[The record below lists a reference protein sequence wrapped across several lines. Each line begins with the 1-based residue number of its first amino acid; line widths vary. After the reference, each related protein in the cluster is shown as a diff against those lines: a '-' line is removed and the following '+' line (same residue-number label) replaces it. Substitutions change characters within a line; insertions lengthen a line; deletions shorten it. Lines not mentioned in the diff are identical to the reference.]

1 MKRVLFYTQNRWAFG
16 SIHHALCKE
25 LYQHGIYANLLDWM
39 QHYSMEELALIDR
52 TYDIIVTNPE
62 AVELYLAKWGFDR
75 KKIVVI
81 AHAQWDLLKAQAEG
95 GTEFLSEVRNYAVIS
110 DVLARKSAEIG
121 IARTPKITPLGI
133 HTDMF
138 SADIAPALRTVG
150 YAGAPTGANFA
161 GVDIKRGHLVET
173 AVSGV
178 DGLTLQTHGFYN
190 HLCMPA
196 YYKLIDGLVVS
207 SSEEAGGLP
216 AMEAAAAGRLVIGT
230 PVGYFEHNGDQGGG
244 ITVPVEPE
252 AFVAKTQEHLAYYR
266 DNPVQYRLKCE
277 SIQQYA
283 RDNYD
288 WSKVIDAWLEVIE

>member
-1 MKRVLFYTQNRWAFG
+1 MKRVLFFTQNRWAFG
-16 SIHHALCKE
+16 TIHHALCKE
-25 LYQHGIYANLLDWM
+25 LYQHGIYANLLDWT
-39 QHYSMEELALIDR
+39 QYYTPEELALLDR

-62 AVELYLAKWGFDR
+62 AVELYLVKWGFDR
-75 KKIVVI
+75 RKIVVI

-95 GTEFLSEVRNYAVIS
+95 GTEFLSEVRNFAVIS
-110 DVLARKSAEIG
+110 DVLVQKARDMG
-121 IARTPKITPLGI
+121 IERKPKITPLGI

-138 SADIAPALRTVG
+138 HAPIAPALRTVG
-150 YAGAPTGANFA
+150 YAGQVVSANFA

-178 DGLTLQTHGFYN
+178 AGLALRTHGNYN
-190 HLCMPA
+190 HLCMPG
-196 YYKLIDGLVVS
+196 YYHTIDGLVVS

-230 PVGYFEHNGDQGGG
+230 PVGYFEHTGDQGGG
-244 ITVPVEPE
+244 ITVPIEPE
-252 AFVAKTQEHLAYYR
+252 AFVAKTQEHLTYYR
-266 DNPVQYRLKCE
+266 DNPSQYRLQCE

-288 WSKVIDAWLEVIE
+288 WSRVIDAWLEVME